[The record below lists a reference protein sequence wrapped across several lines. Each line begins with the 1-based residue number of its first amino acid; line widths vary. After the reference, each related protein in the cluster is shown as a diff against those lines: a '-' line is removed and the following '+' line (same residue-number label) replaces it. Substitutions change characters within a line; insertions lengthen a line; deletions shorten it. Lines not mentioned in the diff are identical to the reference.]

1 MGSERPE
8 DDHRSRRRDDYRD
21 STNSSRHDKRDLAE
35 DSKRHRRRSRD
46 RSRDRSR
53 SPRRDHRRR
62 SRSPDSKRR
71 RSRSR
76 SRRGRTRE
84 RDGDRERRRERDRH
98 RDRGDE
104 DSDRRHRRRNNEDKD
119 GYSDKDRGGERDRDR
134 DRRRNRSSERRSSRR
149 DTQQPDDSKPE
160 SNNADNK
167 RSLIKRNGP
176 LPSQVDSFAVS
187 TGEEPEKPKE
197 KPNFGNT
204 GVLAAQSNTVT
215 QADGTTVTLKY
226 HEPPEARKPAPRDQ
240 WRLYV
245 FKGDEVIDT
254 IELHTRSCWLV
265 GRDMAIADLPA
276 EHPSISKQHAVI
288 QFRYTEKRN
297 EYGDKIG
304 RVKPYLIDLESANGT
319 KLNGDKVP
327 DSRYLELRD
336 KDMIQFGSSTRE
348 YVLMLPPKD

>member
-1 MGSERPE
+1 MGSERTE
-8 DDHRSRRRDDYRD
+8 DDHRSRRRDHHRDAPRDRD
-21 STNSSRHDKRDLAE
+21 SASTSRHNKRDTAE
-35 DSKRHRRRSRD
+35 DSHRHRRRSRD
-46 RSRDRSR
+46 RSLNRSQ

-62 SRSPDSKRR
+62 SRSPDSKKR

-76 SRRGRTRE
+76 SP
-84 RDGDRERRRERDRH
+84 RDRDRDRERRRDRDR
-98 RDRGDE
+98 RGDRGED
-104 DSDRRHRRRNNEDKD
+104 DSDRRHPRREDKDKD
-119 GYSDKDRGGERDRDR
+119 GYSDRDRERDR
-134 DRRRNRSSERRSSRR
+134 DRRRNRSSERRSTRR
-149 DTQQPDDSKPE
+149 ETQQPDE
-160 SNNADNK
+160 NADNK
-167 RSLIKRNGP
+167 RSLIKRDGP
-176 LPSQVDSFAVS
+176 LPSQGDSFAVS
-187 TGEEPEKPKE
+187 IGEEPEKPKE

-265 GRDMAIADLPA
+265 GRDLAIADLPA

>member
-21 STNSSRHDKRDLAE
+21 APRDSATSSRHNKRDLAE
-35 DSKRHRRRSRD
+35 DSPRHPRLSQD

-62 SRSPDSKRR
+62 SRSPDAKKR

-76 SRRGRTRE
+76 SPRDRERE
-84 RDGDRERRRERDRH
+84 RDRDRERRRER
-98 RDRGDE
+98 GDD
-104 DSDRRHRRRNNEDKD
+104 DSDKRHRRREDKD
-119 GYSDKDRGGERDRDR
+119 NDGHSDRDRDRERDR

-149 DTQQPDDSKPE
+149 ETQQPDDSNRDTK
-160 SNNADNK
+160 NADNK

-176 LPSQVDSFAVS
+176 LPSQGDSFAVS
-187 TGEEPEKPKE
+187 TGEEAEKPKE

-254 IELHTRSCWLV
+254 IELHMRSCWLV
-265 GRDMAIADLPA
+265 GRDLAIADLPA